1 MAWALVI
8 AAALLYCAVI
18 CGRYLW
24 QRVSVA
30 LFPAVL
36 STLAQGR
43 GYSCYFPL
51 LCCHLWQISMAES
64 LCLLSAL
71 LLSMAWGLGH
81 TCSFALLCCH
91 LWLEALVIA
100 APLLC
105 CAVICGRDIW
115 QRDSVALP

>member
-51 LCCHLWQISMAES
+51 LYCHLWQKSMAEILW
-64 LCLLSAL
+64 LCS
-71 LLSMAWGLGH
+71 
-81 TCSFALLCCH
+81 LLCCH

-100 APLLC
+100 SPLLC
-105 CAVICGRDIW
+105 RAVICDRYLW
-115 QRDSVALP
+115 QRASVALLSAVLSSVAKIYGREPL